1 MARVPAPAILECHT
15 SGILLAYDPDV
26 AFPFPAG
33 VSGLVDPDDEPIM
46 AILEQ
51 CAADRLRLGLPTY
64 SRADLERLFQVLD
77 APAPRSELPVN
88 VIRFPAGRRPAPSR
102 RRR

>member
-1 MARVPAPAILECHT
+1 M
-15 SGILLAYDPDV
+15 

-46 AILEQ
+46 AIHEQ

-64 SRADLERLFQVLD
+64 SRDDLERLFQVLD
-77 APAPRSELPVN
+77 APAPCAELPVN
-88 VIRFPAGRRPAPSR
+88 VIRFPSGRRPLLPRDTR
-102 RRR
+102 R

>member
-1 MARVPAPAILECHT
+1 VCQA
-15 SGILLAYDPDV
+15 SGILLAYDSDV

-33 VSGLVDPDDEPIM
+33 VSGLIDPEDEPII

-64 SRADLERLFQVLD
+64 SRDDLDRLFQVLD
-77 APAPRSELPVN
+77 APAPRPELPVN
-88 VIRFPAGRRPAPSR
+88 VIRFPGGGHPRPGRDPR
-102 RRR
+102 R

>member
-1 MARVPAPAILECHT
+1 
-15 SGILLAYDPDV
+15 V
-26 AFPFPAG
+26 AFPFPPG
-33 VSGLVDPDDEPIM
+33 VSGLIDPDDEPII

-77 APAPRSELPVN
+77 APPPRTKLPPN
-88 VIRFPAGRRPAPSR
+88 VIRFPADRLPRHTRGTRR
-102 RRR
+102 